1 MQILQENT
9 FIGVLFELINFLKKH
24 LPKQELS
31 CEICK
36 IHKNTIFYR
45 TFPVA
50 APAAAILLDQGIG
63 LTSSPEQF
71 FKVHINDF
79 LRHT

>member
-1 MQILQENT
+1 MR
-9 FIGVLFELINFLKKH
+9 FAKFLKI
-24 LPKQELS
+24 PF
-31 CEICK
+31 
-36 IHKNTIFYR
+36 FYR